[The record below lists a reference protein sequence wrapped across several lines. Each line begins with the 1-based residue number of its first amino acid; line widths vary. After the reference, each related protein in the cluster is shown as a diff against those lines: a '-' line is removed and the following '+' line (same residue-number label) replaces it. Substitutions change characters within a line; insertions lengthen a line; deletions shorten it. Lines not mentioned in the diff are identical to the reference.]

1 MTGLSINRSVR
12 RQGLALFVA
21 LSVVSPLV
29 FGEESPV
36 PQPASPTAAAP
47 SETPATF
54 YLTWEILFAAY
65 PDKLAIPGGPEYAG
79 SSLLPFGSRDKAIAE
94 AKANAQ
100 KSPLKAFVLTY
111 DQEERIQTMLLSG
124 VGRVIRLR
132 GVALVD
138 RTPENAL
145 RLINTVYPR
154 TAGAALETLLKSPMF
169 ATTVPRM
176 KEILRQDRPHG
187 VSLPVLVA
195 AVSAQEGK
203 AASEDLKKWAKYHAD
218 DQVRYQAYLGLISIG
233 ELDFVETTLPSE
245 KNPTTRLRAEE
256 HVRKARLAS

>member
-1 MTGLSINRSVR
+1 MTGLSIIRVVR
-12 RQGLALFVA
+12 RHGFALFVA
-21 LSVVSPLV
+21 LSAVSPLV
-29 FGEESPV
+29 SGDESPS
-36 PQPASPTAAAP
+36 PQPASPAAVAP
-47 SETPATF
+47 SEAPATF
-54 YLTWEILFAAY
+54 YATWETLFAAY
-65 PDKLAIPGGPEYAG
+65 PDKLAIPEGPEYSG

-100 KSPLKAFVLTY
+100 KSPLKAFVMTY

-132 GVALVD
+132 GVVLVD

-154 TAGAALETLLKSPMF
+154 SAGSALETLLKSPLF

-176 KEILRQDRPHG
+176 KEVLRQDRPHG
-187 VSLPVLVA
+187 VSLPILVG

-203 AASEDLKKWAKYHAD
+203 AASEDLKKWAKYHTD

-245 KNPTTRLRAEE
+245 KVPTTRMRAEE
-256 HVRKARLAS
+256 RVRQARLAS

>member
-1 MTGLSINRSVR
+1 MTGLSINRAVR
-12 RQGLALFVA
+12 RHGLALFVA
-21 LSVVSPLV
+21 LSSVSPLV
-29 FGEESPV
+29 SGDESPA
-36 PQPASPTAAAP
+36 PQPAAPTAATP
-47 SETPATF
+47 SEAPATF
-54 YLTWEILFAAY
+54 HATWETLFAAY
-65 PDKLAIPGGPEYAG
+65 PDKLAIPEGPEYAG

-100 KSPLKAFVLTY
+100 KSPLKAFVMTY

-138 RTPENAL
+138 RTPDNAL
-145 RLINTVYPR
+145 RLINAVYPR
-154 TAGAALETLLKSPMF
+154 TAGSALETLLKSPLF

-218 DQVRYQAYLGLISIG
+218 DQVRYQAYLDLISIG
-233 ELDFVETTLPSE
+233 ELDFVEATLPLE
-245 KNPTTRLRAEE
+245 KVPTTRMRAEE
-256 HVRKARLAS
+256 RVRKARLAS